1 MEALLSPTL
10 LKITSADPLGHSSFL
25 VSELWFLLFLQIV
38 YSYYLDWNI
47 LTLFIRLAQMVHP
60 ASGHWGFNPTKTS

>member
-60 ASGHWGFNPTKTS
+60 ASGLGN